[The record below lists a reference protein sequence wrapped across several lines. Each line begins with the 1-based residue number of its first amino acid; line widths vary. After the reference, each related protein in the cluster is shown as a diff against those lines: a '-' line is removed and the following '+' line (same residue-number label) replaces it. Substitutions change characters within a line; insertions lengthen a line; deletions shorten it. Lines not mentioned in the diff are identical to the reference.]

1 MSLTC
6 VFTVPHVHCPSQMG
20 SLSWQCADIFSTLD
34 LVQVRRMPERIP
46 MVDEVEEETEEELE
60 VESRSHIFLFEKLS
74 LKTESGER
82 SPLSTVGSL
91 RPHRSQ
97 SLSLLVS
104 LSHLAIPSS
113 STALMTSQRRRK
125 RRRRRSLKG
134 RRSRW
139 HSKDSF
145 SQKVLGG
152 SANLE
157 KWTSWYSSSLQT
169 SSLLLRHSSAL
180 ELPLKSS
187 PPPLWFEQI
196 RHLEKHLHVKK

>member
-6 VFTVPHVHCPSQMG
+6 VFTVLHVHCPSQMG

-60 VESRSHIFLFEKLS
+60 VESRSHIFLFEKLP

-97 SLSLLVS
+97 NLSLLVP

-125 RRRRRSLKG
+125 RRRRRSLRG

-180 ELPLKSS
+180 ELPLKTS
-187 PPPLWFEQI
+187 PTTSL
-196 RHLEKHLHVKK
+196 V